1 MQWNDSPNAGFSVS
15 TPWLPVPAS
24 YKTHNVASELE
35 DPNSVLQF
43 YRHLLALRHHER
55 ALLDGDYVPL
65 NQDNPNVLSYLRS
78 YKNETVLVVLN
89 MSATPQQVSFNLS
102 EHGFSAAKATTL
114 LTTSAPAPS
123 GQLDQVALQPF
134 AVYIARVSQ

>member
-1 MQWNDSPNAGFSVS
+1 VS

-35 DPNSVLQF
+35 DPDSVLQF

-65 NQDNPNVLSYLRS
+65 NQDNPNVLSYLRR

-102 EHGFSAAKATTL
+102 EHGFSSAKATTL
-114 LTTSAPAPS
+114 LTTSALAPS